1 MSFKNRFFNFVSGYD
16 LIYLKHKSVEEI
28 LKKSG
33 LAELD
38 EEGNVIGVKTL
49 KATEH
54 FGKPRKAIIEGFL
67 DIIPGYNL
75 FRAYKDKKNNDK
87 KYRVL
92 VALGAE
98 FSNVPF
104 IYPTASYL
112 KEALNHVSLH
122 SKLYKQALKDK
133 KEFIDLDSKVRSLYQ
148 EQNYDE
154 ALPFANYLNDEY
166 IKGYPFKEIINSKIE
181 FASNKN
187 AFLDKE
193 LKRRIKK
200 MKLY

>member
-1 MSFKNRFFNFVSGYD
+1 MVLKNRFFNFVSGHD

-49 KATEH
+49 KASEH

-75 FRAYKDKKNNDK
+75 FRAYKDKKNKDK
-87 KYRVL
+87 KYRAIA
-92 VALGAE
+92 ALGAE
-98 FSNVPF
+98 LSNVPF

-122 SKLYKQALKDK
+122 SKFYRQAFKDK
-133 KEFIDLDSKVRSLYQ
+133 QEFLDLDSKVKSFYN
-148 EQNYDE
+148 EVHFSD
-154 ALPFANYLNDEY
+154 ALPIAQSLNENYL
-166 IKGYPFKEIINSKIE
+166 KGYIFLQAIESKIE
-181 FASNKN
+181 FDLNKKE
-187 AFLDKE
+187 FQQKELSRKKE
-193 LKRRIKK
+193 LK
-200 MKLY
+200 